1 MAAKESATAGTLTD
15 TSNKARIG
23 VIDNI
28 ANPFWRVIVQIII
41 AVIIMFGLYILSKW
55 ISVIVARSI
64 MSGSTVADP
73 DYTKKVSLLISNIV
87 FYTLMVFSIGIA
99 MTVVGIDVSIIL

>member
-1 MAAKESATAGTLTD
+1 MAAKENAGEALANGE
-15 TSNKARIG
+15 SKAWIG
-23 VIDNI
+23 IIDNI
-28 ANPFWRVIVQIII
+28 ANPFWRVIVQIIV
-41 AVIIMFGLYILSKW
+41 AVVIMFGLYLLSKW
-55 ISVIVARSI
+55 IASLVARSI

-73 DYTKKVSLLISNIV
+73 DYTKKVSLLISNVV